1 MTWQAIVG
9 VVFVLIGLAI
19 KVAQAAGL
27 LGAGEIGMVG
37 EISNLGMLLI
47 GKELIPG
54 SAQSLAVSSR
64 ASKLPPVALAL
75 PLMFLLGG
83 CASWGDVKPVARD
96 VNNIARDL
104 CEATMGSE
112 AQRQGIGVKELCAIS
127 YIIAPF
133 LEAPHLASANAVL
146 GRELEAP
153 RCTP

>member
-1 MTWQAIVG
+1 MDRAFIQKLIWTVLAIGVYVLTVFVPEVGSDLKLLAGLIVG
-9 VVFVLIGLAI
+9 AVWVARPGDAKLIE
-19 KVAQAAGL
+19 VARKSIA
-27 LGAGEIGMVG
+27 
-37 EISNLGMLLI
+37 
-47 GKELIPG
+47 
-54 SAQSLAVSSR
+54 
-64 ASKLPPVALAL
+64 PVAIAL

-146 GRELEAP
+146 GRELETP
-153 RCTP
+153 RCAP